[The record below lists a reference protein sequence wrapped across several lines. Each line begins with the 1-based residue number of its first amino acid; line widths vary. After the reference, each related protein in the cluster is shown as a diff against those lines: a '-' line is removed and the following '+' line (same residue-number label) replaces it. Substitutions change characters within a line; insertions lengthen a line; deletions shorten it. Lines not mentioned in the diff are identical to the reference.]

1 MLRRLLRYVLLPIIT
16 FLLLGYAAIPL
27 WVPSIATM
35 LLEPNN
41 LQEIEL
47 KVGYPNHE
55 RWHIKHVGWRQTT

>member
-1 MLRRLLRYVLLPIIT
+1 MLRRLLRYVLIPIIT

-47 KVGYPNHE
+47 KVGYPN
-55 RWHIKHVGWRQTT
+55 